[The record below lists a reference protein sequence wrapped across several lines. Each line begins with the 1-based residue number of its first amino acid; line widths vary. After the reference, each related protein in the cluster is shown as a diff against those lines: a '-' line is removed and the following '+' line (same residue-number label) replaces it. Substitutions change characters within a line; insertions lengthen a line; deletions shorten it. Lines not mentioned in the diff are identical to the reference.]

1 MPLKEI
7 LAQNIHA
14 VRARMR
20 AAEEKAGRAPGSV
33 LLCAASKMNGA
44 DTVRLAAALDIDVF
58 GENRVQELTEKQ
70 KAGAYLAKPLHFIG
84 HLQTNKVKQVVG
96 RAALIQSVDSVRLA
110 EAVEKEAAK
119 QGIVQDVLLEVNIGG
134 EAGKSGV
141 PPQELQRLAEA
152 CAACAHVRVKG
163 LMAVPP
169 AADAPGE
176 NRRRFAQMYGLFRR
190 LGEWGYDN
198 VTPQVL
204 SMGMSGD
211 LENAILEGSTMV
223 RVGTAIFG
231 ARNYP

>member
-1 MPLKEI
+1 METQEI
-7 LAQNIHA
+7 LARNLA
-14 VRARMR
+14 TVRARMR
-20 AAEEKAGRAPGSV
+20 AAEAQAGRAPDSV

-58 GENRVQELTEKQ
+58 GENRVQELVEKQ
-70 KAGAYLAKPLHFIG
+70 AAGAYLAKPLHFIG

-96 RAALIQSVDSVRLA
+96 RAALIQSVDSARLLD
-110 EAVEKEAAK
+110 AVEREAAK
-119 QGIVQDVLLEVNIGG
+119 QGLAQDILLEVNIGG

-169 AADAPGE
+169 AADTPVE
-176 NRRRFAQMYGLFRR
+176 NRRRFAQMYRLFRQ
-190 LGEWGYDN
+190 LGEWGYGN
-198 VTPQVL
+198 VAPEVL

-231 ARNYP
+231 ARSDP

>member
-1 MPLKEI
+1 MQLRER
-7 LAQNIHA
+7 LAQNITA
-14 VRARMR
+14 VRARMH

-44 DTVRLAAALDIDVF
+44 DTMRLAAALDIDVF
-58 GENRVQELTEKQ
+58 GENRVQELAEKQ
-70 KAGAYLAKPLHFIG
+70 KAGAYLEKPLHFIG

-96 RAALIQSVDSVRLA
+96 RAALIQSVDSVRLV

-119 QGIVQDVLLEVNIGG
+119 QGLVQDILLEVNIGG

-141 PPQELQRLAEA
+141 APAQLEPLAAA

-163 LMAVPP
+163 LMTVPP
-169 AADAPGE
+169 AADLPEE
-176 NRRRFAQMYGLFRR
+176 NRRRFAQMHRLFQ
-190 LGEWGYDN
+190 LMGDWGYKN

>member
-1 MPLKEI
+1 MTLQEA
-7 LAQNIHA
+7 LAQNIAA

-20 AAEEKAGRAPGSV
+20 AAEERAGRAPGSV
-33 LLCAASKMNGA
+33 RLCAASKMNGA

-58 GENRVQELTEKQ
+58 GENRVQELVEKQ
-70 KAGAYLAKPLHFIG
+70 AAGAYLAKPLHFIG

-96 RAALIQSVDSVRLA
+96 RAALIQSLDSARLLD
-110 EAVEKEAAK
+110 AVEREAAK
-119 QGIVQDVLLEVNIGG
+119 QGLVQEVLLEVNLAG

-141 PPQELQRLAEA
+141 LPQELPRLAEA

-169 AADAPGE
+169 AADSPAQ
-176 NRRRFAQMYGLFRR
+176 NRRRFAQLYRLFRQ
-190 LGEWGYDN
+190 LEDWGYGN
-198 VTPQVL
+198 VTAQVL

-231 ARNYP
+231 ARGAQ